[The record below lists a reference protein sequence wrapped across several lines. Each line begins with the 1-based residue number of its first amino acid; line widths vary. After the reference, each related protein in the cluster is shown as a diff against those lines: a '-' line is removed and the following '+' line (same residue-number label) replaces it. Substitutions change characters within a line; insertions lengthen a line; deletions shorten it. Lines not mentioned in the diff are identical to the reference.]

1 MHAPSCAL
9 RRHSKMRAYSTLRR
23 AAAILL
29 AMLVLLPAV
38 ARADTTSVQTTWRLL
53 DYVAV
58 DYGGAVH
65 DGRVISQA
73 EYTEMLEFTDSA
85 AANIAALPPK
95 GARAQLVADAKRLK
109 AAVVA
114 KESPREV
121 ARQARS
127 VAAALLNA
135 YPVPLAPARSPD
147 LARGATLY
155 GQNCASCHGMSGDG
169 RGPDAAR
176 LDPPPIAFSDAARAR
191 ERSVFGLYQVIE
203 QGLDGTAMQS
213 FADLPAADR
222 WALAFYSGRFAFR
235 DTTQGER
242 IWQSDAGVRR
252 LVPDMPTLTAMTPAA
267 LGAKIG
273 QPEADAVMAY
283 LRANPQAV
291 TGSGAGSLA
300 LARERLEQSFAAYA
314 AGKRQQAGELALSAY
329 LDGFEPLEPLLA
341 SRDGALMAR
350 IETAMGAVRAAIQKG
365 APVAEVRHEI
375 SALDTLFTDAEQVL
389 APEQASSTSAFVGAL
404 TILLREGLEALLVV
418 IAIVAFLRKAERP
431 EALRYVHAGWV
442 AALAAGGLTWA
453 LATYAI
459 GVSGASRELTEGFG
473 SLLAAVILLSVGIW
487 MHGKSQADQWQRY
500 IHAKLSAALSK
511 RSSWFLFGLA
521 FLAVYREVFETILF
535 YAALASQGSGG
546 AVFGGFVT
554 GLVLLAVIAWAMLRY
569 SQRLPIGKFFSYSSA
584 LMAVLAAVLAGK
596 GTAALQEAG
605 MLSVTPVSGWPR
617 VTLLGIYPTLQVIL
631 MQAAALVIIILGF
644 WYNRRA
650 IEAGRPAKA
659 GNQSA

>member
-1 MHAPSCAL
+1 M
-9 RRHSKMRAYSTLRR
+9 LRR

-29 AMLVLLPAV
+29 AMLMLLPVV
-38 ARADTTSVQTTWRLL
+38 ARADTAAVQTTWRLL

-58 DYGGAVH
+58 DYSGAVH
-65 DGRVISQA
+65 NGRVISEA
-73 EYTEMLEFTDSA
+73 EYAEMLEFTDSA
-85 AANIAALPPK
+85 AAKIATLPPN
-95 GARAQLVADAKRLK
+95 GARAQLLANAKRLK

-114 KESPREV
+114 KESPQEV

-135 YPVPLAPARSPD
+135 YPVPLAPARNPD

-176 LDPPPIAFSDAARAR
+176 LDPPPVAFSDVARAR
-191 ERSVFGLYQVIE
+191 ERSIFGLYQVIE

-242 IWQSDAGVRR
+242 IWQSDASVRR
-252 LVPDMPTLTAMTPAA
+252 LVPDMPTLTATTPAA

-291 TGSGAGSLA
+291 TGAGVGSLA
-300 LARERLEQSFAAYA
+300 LARERLEQSFTAYA

-389 APEQASSTSAFVGAL
+389 APEQASSASAFVGAL

-431 EALRYVHAGWV
+431 EALRYVHAGWT

-546 AVFGGFVT
+546 AILGGFLT
-554 GLVLLAVIAWAMLRY
+554 GLVLLAAIAWAMLRY

-605 MLSVTPVSGWPR
+605 MLSVTPVINWPR

-631 MQAAALVIIILGF
+631 MQAAALVIIVLGF

-650 IEAGRPAKA
+650 IGAGQPVATDIP
-659 GNQSA
+659 SA